1 MAPMSCST
9 NPGIILLV
17 IASLLAVTQGST
29 VTFGG
34 PQHWRYGFNYTDWAI
49 KNSPFY
55 IQDTLGL
62 ALICSSMNTVQCLL
76 AAESVQIYDLRL
88 QSSGLLANPTQ
99 GKGEGFAVVINQER
113 PCYVASGEG
122 DDSENGMMKFFI
134 APVPRLTGR

>member
-9 NPGIILLV
+9 NLGIILLV

-29 VTFGG
+29 VTVGG

-55 IQDTLGL
+55 IQDTLVFQYEPQH
-62 ALICSSMNTVQCLL
+62 NVYLL
-76 AAESVQIYDLRL
+76 PNLFSYMTCDFSQAE
-88 QSSGLLANPTQ
+88 LLANPTQ

-113 PCYVASGEG
+113 SCYFASGEG
-122 DDSENGMMKFFI
+122 EDCENGMMTFFI
-134 APVPRLTGR
+134 APVPRLTG